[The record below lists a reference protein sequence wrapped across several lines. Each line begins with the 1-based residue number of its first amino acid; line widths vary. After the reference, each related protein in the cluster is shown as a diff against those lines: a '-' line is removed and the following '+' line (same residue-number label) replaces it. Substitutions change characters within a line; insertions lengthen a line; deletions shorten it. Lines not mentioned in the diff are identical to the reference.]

1 MLSLNLLML
10 SSLSFL
16 IRNESLFY
24 DEGKSNEYKS
34 NQYLTNI
41 FFHQHYFT
49 SQKINMNWDNRL
61 FS

>member
-34 NQYLTNI
+34 NQHLTNI

-49 SQKINMNWDNRL
+49 SQKIDMNWDNSL